1 VPSRRSSGRGY
12 LGSPF
17 FDISA
22 GAPLSGAPRCS
33 IGGSAIV
40 KGRTRYWA
48 LVGLALFAFALRVYG
63 LASQSLWRDE
73 VDAVRFASQPL
84 KGVLGMFLRP
94 GENGPLYYL
103 VLRPWL
109 DVAGRSEF
117 SLRFF
122 SVVFGVLSVLLLYR
136 VARRLF
142 PRLPLVPLLAG
153 LFAATSPYLIWYSKE
168 GKMYSLVVFA
178 SLLSMDRLLAAAQK
192 GGWLRWLSYAL
203 VTGAAFYVHLVSVLI
218 VPAQVVVVLLLRG
231 GRKGLTWR
239 AALSSLLIMTAIY
252 LPMLAWQLP
261 LLVQPSYVGYDF
273 VALPQMLASLL
284 TNYTLGV
291 LQQPN
296 WRTLTPAIGL
306 LVAAVFLGI
315 RESRPSSVVF
325 LASWMIV
332 PVVLFY
338 LVTLSRPIYT
348 PRYLIFQLP
357 AFLLLLALGAVA
369 IWRRTR
375 MMGMVL
381 IGALLVMNGI
391 GLWVQERTP
400 LKADFRAAT
409 RFVVERLDAGDL
421 VLFQIPHGRYS
432 FEYYMGRS
440 GEATPAEGAPQEPS
454 QSIGDQRAYLPF
466 VATGGRAAYRWAE
479 GLYTN
484 AGMSSEEVSLRMTDA
499 VADSRVVWLI
509 ESEAGMWDQDGLVK
523 AWLQDHAVLTES
535 GEFVSVAAYRYELP

>member
-1 VPSRRSSGRGY
+1 
-12 LGSPF
+12 
-17 FDISA
+17 
-22 GAPLSGAPRCS
+22 
-33 IGGSAIV
+33 V
-40 KGRTRYWA
+40 KGETRYWA

-63 LASQSLWRDE
+63 LTSQSLWRDE

-84 KGVLGMFLRP
+84 MGVLAMLSRP

-109 DVAGRSEF
+109 DLAGRSEF

-136 VARRLF
+136 VAQRLF
-142 PRLPLVPLLAG
+142 PRLPLVALLAG

-178 SLLSMDRLLAAAQK
+178 SLLSMDRLLAAAEK
-192 GGWLRWLSYAL
+192 GGWQRWLGYAL

-218 VPAQVVVVLLLRG
+218 VPAQVVLILLLRG
-231 GRKGLTWR
+231 DRKGLTWR
-239 AALSSLLIMTAIY
+239 AALAGLVIITAIY

-284 TNYTLGV
+284 TNFTLGV

-296 WRTLTPAIGL
+296 WWNLMPAIGL

-332 PVVLFY
+332 PIVLFY
-338 LVTLSRPIYT
+338 LVTLSRPIYA

-369 IWRRTR
+369 VWRRTR
-375 MMGMVL
+375 LMGMAL
-381 IGALLVMNGI
+381 IGALLIMNGI

-409 RFVVERLDAGDL
+409 RFVVQRLDAGDL
-421 VLFQIPHGRYS
+421 VLFQIPHGRHS
-432 FEYYMGRS
+432 FEYYKDRS
-440 GEATPAEGAPQEPS
+440 GEATLAEGTPEEPR
-454 QSIGDQRAYLPF
+454 QSKGDYRAYLPF
-466 VATGGRAAYRWAE
+466 VGNGVTAGYQWAE

-484 AGMSSEEVSLRMTDA
+484 AGMASDEVNLRMEDT

-523 AWLQDHAVLTES
+523 AWLEEHASLTDS

>member
-1 VPSRRSSGRGY
+1 VN
-12 LGSPF
+12 
-17 FDISA
+17 
-22 GAPLSGAPRCS
+22 
-33 IGGSAIV
+33 
-40 KGRTRYWA
+40 GRTRYWA
-48 LVGLALFAFALRVYG
+48 LVGLALLAFALRAYG

-84 KGVLGMFLRP
+84 MGVLEMFLRP

-103 VLRPWL
+103 LLHPWL
-109 DVAGRSEF
+109 DLAGRSEF

-122 SVVFGVLSVLLLYR
+122 SAVFGVLSVLLLYR
-136 VARRLF
+136 VGRRLF
-142 PRLPLVPLLAG
+142 PRLPLVALLAG

-178 SLLSMDRLLAAAQK
+178 ALLSMDRLLAAAQK
-192 GGWLRWLSYAL
+192 GGWQRWLGYAL
-203 VTGAAFYVHLVSVLI
+203 VTGAAFYVHLVSVLV
-218 VPAQVVVVLLLRG
+218 VPAQAVIILLLR
-231 GRKGLTWR
+231 RDRQGLTWR
-239 AALSSLLIMTAIY
+239 AALASLLIMTAIY

-261 LLVQPSYVGYDF
+261 LLVRPSYVGYDF

-296 WRTLTPAIGL
+296 WWNLVPAFGL
-306 LVAAVFLGI
+306 LVAAIYLGI
-315 RESRPSSVVF
+315 RESPLSSVLF
-325 LASWMIV
+325 LASWITL

-338 LVTLSRPIYT
+338 LVTLSRPIYA

-375 MMGMVL
+375 LMGMVL
-381 IGALLVMNGI
+381 IGALLVLNGL
-391 GLWVQERTP
+391 GLWVQEGTP
-400 LKADFRAAT
+400 VKADFRSAT
-409 RFVVERLDAGDL
+409 RFVVERWDAGDL
-421 VLFQIPHGRYS
+421 VLFQIPHGRHS
-432 FEYYMGRS
+432 FEYYMARR
-440 GEATPAEGAPQEPS
+440 GEATLTEGVSGETRQD
-454 QSIGDQRAYLPF
+454 IGDHRAYLPF
-466 VATGGRAAYRWAE
+466 VATGGTAAYRWAE

-484 AGMSSEEVSLRMTDA
+484 AGMSSDEVSFRMAET
-499 VADSRVVWLI
+499 VSDSRVVWFI

-523 AWLQDHAVLTES
+523 AWLQEHAALTES